1 MPAAFERD
9 PLTAPPFPAN
19 MSSFWICLATAA
31 LLVLWRWGTDPL
43 RSVPGPWLARWTPF
57 WLMYHARRGE
67 RYLAVHE
74 AHKKYGPVVRI
85 APWHVSFASPDAPA
99 RVYAQGSAALDKSPF
114 YRAFYVQ
121 GAESLFSTQD
131 RALHAAKRR
140 LLSQPFSYQSIR
152 GFEGFMRAALGRF
165 VRRLDAVCAGE
176 CFGDAVRPGGGALDA
191 LLWFNYLAFDII
203 SDLAFGEPLGMVN
216 KGSDLLPAERKDG
229 TIFEEHAAA
238 LIDQRGRTAAVVG
251 LMPSIE
257 DITKKLPIPFI
268 TAGYK
273 STESLS
279 RIAVRCVKHR
289 IQSGVTRDDMLERL
303 IDGVREKQGGEV
315 SEEEVVT
322 EAMLLL
328 TAGADTT
335 ANSLTAI
342 LYYILTHPDVY
353 KKLMTELDSIN
364 APTAELDT
372 GIGPLNSKPRFAR
385 LESRIELETTIDGLP
400 THDQVKNLPY
410 LNAVIEEGLRLF
422 ATNAFG
428 LPRVSGRGGFEL
440 DGWTVPEGVEVSAPA
455 YTIQRDPRIWG
466 PDADSYRPERW
477 LDESGSGLKKH
488 MLTFGMG
495 PRACI
500 GKNLAYVQMQ
510 LALATSLLRYEFLLA
525 PKTELRSVEGFMHK
539 PVELWVGIRRRH
551 RASA

>member
-1 MPAAFERD
+1 
-9 PLTAPPFPAN
+9 
-19 MSSFWICLATAA
+19 MSSFWLCLAAAA
-31 LLVLWRWGTDPL
+31 LLVLWRWRADPL
-43 RSVPGPWLARWTPF
+43 RNVPGPWLARWTPF

-67 RYLAVHE
+67 RYLAVHD
-74 AHKKYGPVVRI
+74 AHKKYGPAVRI

-121 GAESLFSTQD
+121 GAESLFSTQN

-152 GFEGFMRAALGRF
+152 GFEGFMRESLGRF

-176 CFGDAVRPGGGALDA
+176 CFGDAVRPGGAIDA

-342 LYYILTHPDVY
+342 LYFILTRPDVY
-353 KKLMTELDSIN
+353 KKLMAELDSIN

-372 GIGPLNSKPRFAR
+372 G
-385 LESRIELETTIDGLP
+385 TTIDGLP

-428 LPRVSGRGGFEL
+428 LPRVSSREGFEL
-440 DGWTVPEGVEVSAPA
+440 DGWTIPAGVEVSAPA

-466 PDADSYRPERW
+466 PDADDYRPERW
-477 LDESGSGLKKH
+477 IDETDSGLKKH

-510 LALATSLLRYEFLLA
+510 LALATSLLRYEFLLS
-525 PKTELRSVEGFMHK
+525 PKAQLRSIEGFMHK

-551 RASA
+551 QPTA

>member
-1 MPAAFERD
+1 MAV
-9 PLTAPPFPAN
+9 TSPFPPSPPSVASDS
-19 MSSFWICLATAA
+19 MYLAAA
-31 LLVLWRWGTDPL
+31 IAGLLLFVWRWRSDPL
-43 RSVPGPWLARWTPF
+43 RHVPGPTLAKWTPF
-57 WLMYHARRGE
+57 WLMYYARKGE

-85 APWHVSFASPDAPA
+85 SPWHVSFASSEAPA

-121 GAESLFSTQD
+121 GSESLFSTQS
-131 RALHAAKRR
+131 RALHSSKRR

-152 GFEGFMRAALGRF
+152 GFECFMRESLGRF
-165 VRRLDAVCAGE
+165 VHRLDRICAGDR
-176 CFGDAVRPGGGALDA
+176 FGDAVRPGNYIDV

-229 TIFEEHAAA
+229 TVFEEHAAA

-257 DITKKLPIPFI
+257 EITKRLPIDFI
-268 TAGYK
+268 AAGYK

-279 RIAVRCVKHR
+279 RIATRCVKQR
-289 IQSGVTRDDMLERL
+289 VESGVTRDDMLERL
-303 IDGVREKQGGEV
+303 IEGLREKEGGTV
-315 SEEEVVT
+315 SQEEVVT

-342 LYYILTHPDVY
+342 LYYILLHRPVY
-353 KKLMTELDSIN
+353 ERIM
-364 APTAELDT
+364 AELATVNAGVAESDGT
-372 GIGPLNSKPRFAR
+372 LPTLKHMDSK
-385 LESRIELETTIDGLP
+385 IELETTIDSLP
-400 THDQVKNLPY
+400 THDQVKSLPY
-410 LNAVIEEGLRLF
+410 LNAAIEEGLRMF

-428 LPRVSGRGGFEL
+428 LPRVTGPAGFEL
-440 DGWTVPEGVEVSAPA
+440 DGIVVPPGVEVSVPA
-455 YTIQRDPRIWG
+455 YSIQRDPRIWG
-466 PDADSYRPERW
+466 PDAEEYRPERW
-477 LDESGSGLKKH
+477 LDEGGGAMKKH
-488 MLTFGMG
+488 MLTFGSG

-500 GKNLAYVQMQ
+500 GKNLAYFQMQ
-510 LALATSLLRYEFLLA
+510 LALATSLLRYEFTL
-525 PKTELRSVEGFMHK
+525 PPRTELRSLEGFMHK
-539 PVELWVGIRRRH
+539 PVELWVQIRRRGTQPMKT
-551 RASA
+551 

>member
-1 MPAAFERD
+1 MSLYLFVAA
-9 PLTAPPFPAN
+9 A
-19 MSSFWICLATAA
+19 AA
-31 LLVLWRWGTDPL
+31 LLFWRWRSDPL

-74 AHKKYGPVVRI
+74 AHRKYGPVVRI
-85 APWHVSFASPDAPA
+85 APWHVSFATPEAPG

-121 GAESLFSTQD
+121 GNESLFSTQN
-131 RALHAAKRR
+131 RALHASKRR

-152 GFEGFMRAALGRF
+152 GFEGFIRESLGRF
-165 VRRLDAVCAGE
+165 VHRLDAVCNGE
-176 CFGDAVRPGGGALDA
+176 RFGDAVRPGRSIDV

-216 KGSDLLPAERKDG
+216 KGSDLLPAEHKDG
-229 TIFEEHAAA
+229 TVFEEHAAA

-251 LMPSIE
+251 LLPSIE
-257 DITKKLPIPFI
+257 DWTKKLPISFVQ
-268 TAGYK
+268 AGYQ

-279 RIAVRCVKHR
+279 RIATRCVKHR
-289 IQSGVTRDDMLERL
+289 LQSGVTRDDMLERL
-303 IDGVREKQGGEV
+303 IEGVREKQGGGEV

-342 LYYILTHPDVY
+342 LYYILTHPQVY
-353 KKLMTELDSIN
+353 RKLIAELETIN
-364 APTAELDT
+364 APVGELAT
-372 GIGPLNSKPRFAR
+372 SEKPPLRR
-385 LESRIELETTIDGLP
+385 LESKFELEAATEGLP
-400 THDQVKNLPY
+400 THEQVKTLPY
-410 LNAVIEEGLRLF
+410 LNAVIEEGLRMF

-428 LPRVSGRGGFEL
+428 LPRVTGPDGFDM
-440 DGWTVPEGVEVSAPA
+440 DGWTLPPGVEVSAPA

-466 PDADSYRPERW
+466 ADADEYRPERW
-477 LDESGSGLKKH
+477 LEEGGGALKKH
-488 MLTFGMG
+488 MMTFGQG

-500 GKNLAYVQMQ
+500 GKNLAYIQMQ
-510 LALATSLLRYEFLLA
+510 LALVTALLRYEFVLPPNA
-525 PKTELRSVEGFMHK
+525 QLRSVEGFMHK
-539 PVELWVGIRRRH
+539 PVELWVGIRRRGFK
-551 RASA
+551 A